1 MAYNSLAALGML
13 ARLLREALWVPVAI
27 VVASMALARLP
38 VRLDLW
44 WLAHLAGGAALAFC
58 YLRAIAIARAKLGAL
73 RPAGAY
79 LLAFALSCMTALAWE
94 IGEFTIDQLAG
105 TGLQQGNFDTMSDL
119 ILGTAGAAAYLAWHA
134 LTKFASS
141 RW

>member
-1 MAYNSLAALGML
+1 MMAPLVGKGV
-13 ARLLREALWVPVAI
+13 REAGT
-27 VVASMALARLP
+27 VVASTMAGARLP
-38 VRLDLW
+38 GRLDVW

-79 LLAFALSCMTALAWE
+79 LLAFALSCTTALAWE
-94 IGEFTIDQLAG
+94 MGEFTIDQLAG

-119 ILGTAGAAAYLAWHA
+119 ILGTAGAAAYLGWHA
-134 LTKFASS
+134 LIE
-141 RW
+141 